1 MSCYHPNF
9 VWLFTLA
16 LEQVK
21 GASAVVAVPPQNTVK
36 FCVYRLIFIK
46 CFGTKA
52 EKPFQN
58 GDALIGEQIPPN

>member
-58 GDALIGEQIPPN
+58 GDALIGEQFHPN